1 MKKLMAIVLTAVFAT
16 AVFAAEADSVKNLTQ
31 EDGLKAVEVTLT
43 AEQAAKIQAAMAS
56 KQIVKTVYTIYSGK
70 VLDVI
75 IEEQQGKWGKIKVA
89 VAIDKVTRKIKGIEV
104 ISMQEK
110 RGAGIKTSN
119 FLGQFTGKSTADAF
133 EVSKDVKAVS
143 GATVSSK
150 AMAIAVKRALIVY
163 NEAVPAGK

>member
-1 MKKLMAIVLTAVFAT
+1 MKKLLAIVLTAVFAT

-31 EDGLKAVEVTLT
+31 EEGLKAVEVTLT
-43 AEQAAKIQAAMAS
+43 AEQAEKIQAAMAS
-56 KQIVKTVYTIYSGK
+56 KQIVKTVYTIYTGK

-89 VAIDKVTRKIKGIEV
+89 VAIDKATRKVKGIEV
-104 ISMQEK
+104 IAMQEK
-110 RGAGIKTSN
+110 RGAGIKTSS
-119 FLGQFTGKSTADAF
+119 FLGQFTGKSAAEAF
-133 EVSKDVKAVS
+133 EISKDVKAVS